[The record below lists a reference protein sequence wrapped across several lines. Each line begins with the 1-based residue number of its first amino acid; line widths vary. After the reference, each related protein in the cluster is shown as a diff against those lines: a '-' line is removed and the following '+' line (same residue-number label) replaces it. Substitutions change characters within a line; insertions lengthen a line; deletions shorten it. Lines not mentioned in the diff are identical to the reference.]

1 MTFGP
6 IWRWLMKFD
15 ETNEKKNLKK
25 HPHLQA
31 GGIMYSNDLRINGEK
46 SVGAVPDIEV
56 GDIFYFTAEMSLVGL
71 HLPFVGGIDYKILPL
86 EYEESIAVRVV
97 AYGGYQNEDN
107 DVNVLIYS
115 VCVVNELDDERG
127 SHFSYVTKVTYPGSM
142 HTGTDL
148 QGCMCDG
155 VCNPGDAACSCAQ
168 RNGGFL
174 PYLSNGLLVR
184 RSPIIYECNANCWC
198 DMNCQNR
205 VTQKGAKL
213 HLEIFRTQDCGWG
226 VRSLDPIRAV
236 IDDIKAVN
244 KEGEEDEY
252 IFQPLA
258 SSKTLKRN
266 HGPEMIGGS
275 GFVESQDVVKPL
287 SIIISA
293 KNSDPDPILRDLL
306 PVSLWH
312 LSDSYLGDGGSW
324 PDQNQKLKGEK
335 LWTWQQA
342 KADRKAALDIASWM
356 FNVLTS
362 VGIIMVNKALMA
374 THGFSFATT
383 LTGLHF
389 TATTIMTG
397 VLRWLGYIQPSHLP
411 MPELI
416 KFVIFAN
423 LSIVGMNVSLMWNS
437 VGFYQIAKLCMIPVS
452 CFLEVLLNKVR
463 YSRHT
468 KLSIMVVLVGVA
480 VCTVTDVSVNFR
492 GLIAAAIAV

>member
-1 MTFGP
+1 
-6 IWRWLMKFD
+6 
-15 ETNEKKNLKK
+15 
-25 HPHLQA
+25 
-31 GGIMYSNDLRINGEK
+31 MYSNDLRINGEK

-115 VCVVNELDDERG
+115 GQGCPRKKKTNEMMDQKLEKGNLALERSLHRLNVGRVIRTQWDLSCPSGKLYIYDGLITQSWLDKRSSGANVFKYKLLKEPGQPDGVALWKMAQRWKENSFIHSNIVLPDISLGIETTPVCVVNELDDERG

-226 VRSLDPIRAV
+226 VRSLDPIRA
-236 IDDIKAVN
+236 
-244 KEGEEDEY
+244 
-252 IFQPLA
+252 
-258 SSKTLKRN
+258 
-266 HGPEMIGGS
+266 
-275 GFVESQDVVKPL
+275 
-287 SIIISA
+287 
-293 KNSDPDPILRDLL
+293 DPDPILRDLL

-324 PDQNQKLKGEK
+324 PDQNQLELLLGSAQFRAPFAFRQREGLVASKTCG
-335 LWTWQQA
+335 QA
-342 KADRKAALDIASWM
+342 ELS
-356 FNVLTS
+356 
-362 VGIIMVNKALMA
+362 
-374 THGFSFATT
+374 FS
-383 LTGLHF
+383 
-389 TATTIMTG
+389 
-397 VLRWLGYIQPSHLP
+397 
-411 MPELI
+411 
-416 KFVIFAN
+416 
-423 LSIVGMNVSLMWNS
+423 
-437 VGFYQIAKLCMIPVS
+437 
-452 CFLEVLLNKVR
+452 
-463 YSRHT
+463 SR
-468 KLSIMVVLVGVA
+468 
-480 VCTVTDVSVNFR
+480 DD
-492 GLIAAAIAV
+492 